1 MAKEQIVHKDK
12 FGRDIGKDT
21 IVVASIGTRE
31 IDVCTVVKQTPK
43 MVTLKRVGS
52 TSNRY
57 GTFLRYPEELIV
69 INDIP
74 ETAVYLFTT

>member
-1 MAKEQIVHKDK
+1 MAKEPIVHKDK

-21 IVVASIGTRE
+21 VVVASIGTRE

-52 TSNRY
+52 TSRW
-57 GTFLRYPEELIV
+57 TFQRYPNELIV

-74 ETAVYLFTT
+74 ETAVYLFTH